1 MKTMFGIGLLM
12 AAGALATSAMAED
25 FSYPNLPRDGGIY
38 VIADGEFQVES
49 YRATCYNTSTNVNQ
63 PEPCDWGI
71 RTFTA
76 YGPQWPK
83 WVPVVAGSPFAVY
96 GADSVTFLVGGSPMQ
111 LSGTY

>member
-1 MKTMFGIGLLM
+1 MKKMMIGLGLAM
-12 AAGALATSAMAED
+12 LATSAMAED

-38 VIADGEFQVES
+38 VVADGEFQVES
-49 YRATCYNTSTNVNQ
+49 YRTTCHNISTDANA
-63 PEPCDWGI
+63 PCDWGI

-111 LSGTY
+111 LSGSY